1 VAAEKTVSIKIKAA
15 PTPDTKKSL
24 DQLQKIST
32 NWDAVFGK
40 NGDKLVRNQKRY
52 VNDLTRSWQDLGKA
66 IKLAKDNFKGGFE
79 TGSKSL
85 AGVKAFTSGIEG
97 ATKKVLNLKN
107 AIAATAIGGAA
118 IWGVKRI
125 LSEGSEDIKTRK
137 RIGREFG
144 AGKGSYGDYLTDLG
158 DRVGLKGGM
167 QGDEAARG
175 LIPLAEQLEAI
186 QEGAQF
192 RGMKRKLTGSEAEAL
207 KRKNLTF
214 GGGLLQRLGA
224 LVPDMEPEELGR
236 VLGDALA
243 GPEGVRSL
251 VSNLHLSKRS
261 RKLSEANE
269 KGEAF
274 KLLTPEERKRMG
286 VTRQGQFLEQ
296 GDLVNLLLERSG
308 LTDKAATD
316 ERKTFGFQMKSIKAQ
331 LGDTLGDIGSGALD
345 TLTEK
350 LGKGATAAERLQS
363 YLTSEDGK
371 KTINAVKDGVVGIVD
386 GIASIASKLPEIGSW
401 LKEHK
406 GLLGAIAGVY
416 GVAKVAPT
424 IAGIA
429 KGASAVLGGAR
440 GATPVTP
447 LYVYNVNGGSGGLG
461 SPGGGGP
468 LGLLKRVGLGIG
480 GIAAAG
486 GVGAGLLLSA
496 AGAAAGYVGY
506 KGGNALGKK
515 STTVGKLH
523 DAEANW
529 LYRLT
534 GEADADKRLS
544 DFGTNRNQTQLNAI
558 KAKREAL
565 TKALEAQ
572 GISHGSAVQY
582 AEHPEQAKSNPII
595 AGLIAKAAGGDVNVT
610 TNLVLDGVTLAKLVE
625 KHMVRNVQNRTA
637 NGAAPVSKQ

>member
-286 VTRQGQFLEQ
+286 VTRQGQYLEQ

-429 KGASAVLGGAR
+429 KGASAALGGLR
-440 GATPVTP
+440 GSNPAMP
-447 LYVYNVNGGSGGLG
+447 LYVAMAGGGLPG
-461 SPGGGGP
+461 VGGGKM
-468 LGLLKRVGLGIG
+468 GLLGKAGLVAGAGVAGYALGTWLDEKYGLSDKI
-480 GIAAAG
+480 AG
-486 GVGAGLLLSA
+486 GGQENKA
-496 AGAAAGYVGY
+496 
-506 KGGNALGKK
+506 
-515 STTVGKLH
+515 
-523 DAEANW
+523 
-529 LYRLT
+529 
-534 GEADADKRLS
+534 GEAK
-544 DFGTNRNQTQLNAI
+544 NRNQIQFL
-558 KAKREAL
+558 KEKREAL
-565 TKALEAQ
+565 IKSLEQSGVAHGMAVRYADHPDEAVHANPNLAGVFKAM
-572 GISHGSAVQY
+572 GIAT
-582 AEHPEQAKSNPII
+582 PE
-595 AGLIAKAAGGDVNVT
+595 VNVT
-610 TNLVLDGVTLAKLVE
+610 TNLVVDGQVLAKVTE
-625 KHMVRNVQNRTA
+625 KHLVRGIQNRTA

>member
-1 VAAEKTVSIKIKAA
+1 VGAEKTVTLRIKAI
-15 PTPDTKKSL
+15 PSNDTKKSL
-24 DQLQKIST
+24 DTVNKVAT
-32 NWDAVFGK
+32 NWDKVFGP
-40 NGDKLVRNQKRY
+40 NGDKPVRNMKRQ
-52 VNDLTRSWQDLGKA
+52 VDTLTRSWEDLGKA
-66 IKLAKDNFKGGFE
+66 IKLAKDNFKQGFE
-79 TGSKSL
+79 VGSKSL
-85 AGVKAFTSGIEG
+85 SGVKAFTSGIEG
-97 ATKKVLNLKN
+97 ATKKVLNLRN

-125 LSEGSEDIKTRK
+125 LSEGTEDIKTRK

-144 AGKGSYGDYLTDLG
+144 AGKGSYGDYLTNLG

-192 RGMKRKLTGSEAEAL
+192 RGMKRKLTGSRAEAL

-269 KGEAF
+269 KGDAF
-274 KLLTPEERKRMG
+274 KLLTPEERKRLG
-286 VTRQGQFLEQ
+286 VTKQGQYLEQ

-345 TLTEK
+345 ELTEK

-363 YLTSEDGK
+363 YLSSDEGK
-371 KTINAVKDGVVGIVD
+371 KTIDAVKEGVVGIVD
-386 GIASIASKLPEIGSW
+386 GIATLAGKLPAIGAW

-406 GLLGAIAGVY
+406 TLLEVLAGGY
-416 GVAKVAPT
+416 GVMKVAPT

-429 KGASAVLGGAR
+429 KGASAALGGMR
-440 GATPVTP
+440 GSNPAMP
-447 LYVYNVNGGSGGLG
+447 LYVAMAGGMPGV
-461 SPGGGGP
+461 GGGKM
-468 LGLLKRVGLGIG
+468 GLLGKAGLV
-480 GIAAAG
+480 A
-486 GVGAGLLLSA
+486 GAGL
-496 AGAAAGYVGY
+496 AGYELGSWLDT
-506 KGGNALGKK
+506 KFGLSDKIAGGGQENKAGEAANR
-515 STTVGKLH
+515 GKL
-523 DAEANW
+523 D
-529 LYRLT
+529 T
-534 GEADADKRLS
+534 
-544 DFGTNRNQTQLNAI
+544 I

-565 TKALEAQ
+565 TKALEGE
-572 GISHGSAVQY
+572 GISHGLAVRY
-582 AEHPEQAKSNPII
+582 AEHPEEAKNNPII

-637 NGAAPVSKQ
+637 NGAAPVTKQ